1 MQTNSRPRT
10 KVGFFF
16 RKKETTMVEKT
27 TIVSTTKSLAAGV
40 SATFLE
46 VLKPI
51 SYSSPHSFLVV
62 MRCSCKLSA
71 SEGNRIAV
79 VFSHSVQSCSFFI
92 TEIFSEKI
100 HYFWNVWDSHFN

>member
-1 MQTNSRPRT
+1 MDSPGIAPGSPRCKRGILLLDYEPMQTNSRPRT

-46 VLKPI
+46 VLNPI
-51 SYSSPHSFLVV
+51 SYLHPRSTSRAMELARVNSRPP
-62 MRCSCKLSA
+62 RETA
-71 SEGNRIAV
+71 
-79 VFSHSVQSCSFFI
+79 
-92 TEIFSEKI
+92 
-100 HYFWNVWDSHFN
+100 